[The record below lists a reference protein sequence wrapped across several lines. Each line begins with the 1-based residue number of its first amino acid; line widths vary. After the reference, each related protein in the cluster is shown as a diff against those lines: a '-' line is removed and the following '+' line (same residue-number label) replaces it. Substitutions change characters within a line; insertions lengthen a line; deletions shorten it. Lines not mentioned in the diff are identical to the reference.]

1 MKGFL
6 LLILVA
12 GICPGGYDL
21 AWAAGSTEEGAYEID
36 YEEESEETEP
46 TEEEAL
52 PAKSSKTPARA
63 KVGGKVG
70 GGGPAVQGSRAK
82 NRFAPILKSET
93 RSVYKKDG
101 KTLDVDTD

>member
-1 MKGFL
+1 VKG
-6 LLILVA
+6 LILFILMA
-12 GICPGGYDL
+12 TFTGWDARDFAL
-21 AWAAGSTEEGAYEID
+21 AAGNADDGAYEID
-36 YEEESEETEP
+36 YEEE
-46 TEEEAL
+46 TEESETQAEA
-52 PAKSSKTPARA
+52 TPSPKAGKVAARP
-63 KVGGKVG
+63 KVG

>member
-1 MKGFL
+1 MKG
-6 LLILVA
+6 LILLFLFA
-12 GICPGGYDL
+12 MIPGWGGHGL
-21 AWAAGSTEEGAYEID
+21 ARAAGNADDGAYEID
-36 YEEESEETEP
+36 YEEESEESEP
-46 TEEEAL
+46 QAEE
-52 PAKSSKTPARA
+52 TPSPKAGKIVTRP
-63 KVGGKVG
+63 KVG

>member
-1 MKGFL
+1 VRHSAFL
-6 LLILVA
+6 LLLA
-12 GICPGGYDL
+12 GLL
-21 AWAAGSTEEGAYEID
+21 AGLLGSTQVRAAGNAEEGAYEID
-36 YEEESEETEP
+36 YEEEAEEVESP
-46 TEEEAL
+46 VEEA
-52 PAKSSKTPARA
+52 PAPKSA
-63 KVGGKVG
+63 KAPVRPKVG

>member
-1 MKGFL
+1 ML
-6 LLILVA
+6 PLVLFVIS
-12 GICPGGYDL
+12 GWGGYDL
-21 AWAAGSTEEGAYEID
+21 ALAAGNSDDGAYEID
-36 YEEESEETEP
+36 YEEETEESETQAEETP
-46 TEEEAL
+46 TPRAGKAA
-52 PAKSSKTPARA
+52 AKL
-63 KVGGKVG
+63 KVG

>member
-1 MKGFL
+1 VRGFL
-6 LLILVA
+6 TAILSVSIIWGA
-12 GICPGGYDL
+12 SPL
-21 AWAAGSTEEGAYEID
+21 ARAAGNADEGAYEID
-36 YEEESEETEP
+36 YEEESEDA
-46 TEEEAL
+46 EA
-52 PAKSSKTPARA
+52 PVPEAPPVKAPARV
-63 KVGGKVG
+63 KGGGKAI

>member
-1 MKGFL
+1 MSVFGFL
-6 LLILVA
+6 FFFLILSGA
-12 GICPGGYDL
+12 PKAL
-21 AWAAGSTEEGAYEID
+21 AAGSPDDGGYEID
-36 YEEESEETEP
+36 YEEEVEESESSV
-46 TEEEAL
+46 EEAPVRKPTQ
-52 PAKSSKTPARA
+52 PATRTKTA
-63 KVGGKVG
+63 